1 MLERQRHRQPHNTHD
16 AHRKHCDDG
25 GHPHITAAAQ
35 RAGKDFNADIGHI
48 HRHQVVHHLHS
59 LRHHGIV
66 RAEQPEQQ
74 LGRRIQRQA
83 DAKGGTR
90 RHGKAGHGAAAHA
103 VILACAKV
111 LARKG
116 GNGNAKGAD
125 RHPEQEVDLAVH
137 TPCGNGNGAKPI
149 DGALDGHVADAVQRA
164 LCRARQAD
172 AADRQQH
179 AAFNADIFELQMPRH
194 ALGAMDAPHCQHGA
208 DHLAGHRGN
217 GRAGHPQRNDRH
229 QHNIQHNV
237 DDGSHDQKVQRPF
250 GIAHRAQDVG
260 AHVVNH
266 LRNHAQ
272 KVNLQI
278 LGRHTH
284 DFIRRLHQA
293 QHRAA
298 DEQADHRQRRA
309 ARNGKGQCRVHLA
322 VHFIVV
328 PRAKALGN
336 NHPRAAAQ
344 AHKKPHQQLHK
355 RAGCPHSRQRLGT
368 HKVADDQGIHR
379 IVQLLEHGAQPDGKE
394 E

>member
-1 MLERQRHRQPHNTHD
+1 
-16 AHRKHCDDG
+16 
-25 GHPHITAAAQ
+25 
-35 RAGKDFNADIGHI
+35 
-48 HRHQVVHHLHS
+48 
-59 LRHHGIV
+59 
-66 RAEQPEQQ
+66 
-74 LGRRIQRQA
+74 
-83 DAKGGTR
+83 
-90 RHGKAGHGAAAHA
+90 
-103 VILACAKV
+103 
-111 LARKG
+111 
-116 GNGNAKGAD
+116 
-125 RHPEQEVDLAVH
+125 
-137 TPCGNGNGAKPI
+137 
-149 DGALDGHVADAVQRA
+149 
-164 LCRARQAD
+164 
-172 AADRQQH
+172 
-179 AAFNADIFELQMPRH
+179 MPRH

-272 KVNLQI
+272 KVDLQI
-278 LGRHTH
+278 LGRHPH

-379 IVQLLEHGAQPDGKE
+379 IVQLLEHGAQPDGKKE
-394 E
+394 